1 MFDYHD
7 VSDLDSLPV
16 VSKCYY
22 PPMSIVSSDMVKLST
37 IMTHRSGHIL
47 SKNPHAGVDFTLYHI
62 DSYRS
67 PILCNSPHINEIF
80 PFIFSPESNN
90 NAIWSLLSKNDH
102 LTRETMDEFCTHSQ
116 VVMLSHP
123 NSNPE
128 WADGQM
134 AQNIINSDIDESKY
148 NLLNTIS
155 ISSNPHL
162 NDETYM
168 SIVTEV
174 NERYMVT
181 LLNNPGISRAVV
193 DEVIK
198 VFGIGLVIAS
208 GANLPQDIIDDSPI
222 HIAAHRVSEGRV
234 REIEGMSAMVDMK
247 LLENPNTPDDIIKK
261 ILGRR
266 DDVWWGKSMRK
277 LFPSI
282 TQRVNDMEIFH
293 LIAERNPQNH
303 AVDGFMDLSKVRD
316 ESDFLSAYE
325 STALWAML
333 NSPYSEVVRKCM
345 DKHPHMSDVFSQ
357 NPYKD
362 CLV

>member
-1 MFDYHD
+1 MKGAMFDYHD

-16 VSKCYY
+16 VSKYYY

-37 IMTHRSGHIL
+37 IMTQKSGHIL

-62 DSYRS
+62 DRYKSS
-67 PILCNSPHINEIF
+67 ILCNSPHINEIF

-116 VVMLSHP
+116 VVMLDNP

-128 WADGQM
+128 WADGNM
-134 AQNIINSDIDESKY
+134 AKNIINSDIDESKY
-148 NLLNTIS
+148 NLLNKYS

-168 SIVTEV
+168 SIVSED
-174 NERYMVT
+174 NGRYMVT
-181 LLNNPGISRAVV
+181 LLNNPGISRVVV
-193 DEVIK
+193 DEVIR
-198 VFGIGLVIAS
+198 VFGIGLVITS
-208 GANLPQDIIDDSPI
+208 GANVPQDIIDDSPI

-234 REIEGMSAMVDMK
+234 REIEGMSAMVDRK

-266 DDVWWGKSMRK
+266 DDVWRGKG
-277 LFPSI
+277 
-282 TQRVNDMEIFH
+282 H
-293 LIAERNPQNH
+293 
-303 AVDGFMDLSKVRD
+303 
-316 ESDFLSAYE
+316 
-325 STALWAML
+325 
-333 NSPYSEVVRKCM
+333 
-345 DKHPHMSDVFSQ
+345 
-357 NPYKD
+357 
-362 CLV
+362 

>member
-1 MFDYHD
+1 MFDYYD
-7 VSDLDSLPV
+7 ISDLDSLPV
-16 VSKCYY
+16 VSKYY
-22 PPMSIVSSDMVKLST
+22 YSPMSIVSSDMVKLST

-62 DSYRS
+62 DRYKSS
-67 PILCNSPHINEIF
+67 ILCNSPHINEIF

-116 VVMLSHP
+116 VVMLNHP

-128 WADGQM
+128 WADGNM
-134 AQNIINSDIDESKY
+134 AENIINSDIDESKY
-148 NLLNTIS
+148 NLLNKYS

-168 SIVTEV
+168 SIVSED
-174 NERYMVT
+174 NGRYMVT
-181 LLNNPGISRAVV
+181 LLNNPGISRVVV
-193 DEVIK
+193 DEVIR
-198 VFGIGLVIAS
+198 VFGIGLVITS
-208 GANLPQDIIDDSPI
+208 GANVPQDIIDDSPL

-234 REIEGMSAMVDMK
+234 REIEGMSTMVDRK

-261 ILGRR
+261 ILVRR
-266 DDVWWGKSMRK
+266 DDVWWGKSMKK

-293 LIAERNPQNH
+293 LIAERNPQNY

-345 DKHPHMSDVFSQ
+345 DKHPHISDVFSQ